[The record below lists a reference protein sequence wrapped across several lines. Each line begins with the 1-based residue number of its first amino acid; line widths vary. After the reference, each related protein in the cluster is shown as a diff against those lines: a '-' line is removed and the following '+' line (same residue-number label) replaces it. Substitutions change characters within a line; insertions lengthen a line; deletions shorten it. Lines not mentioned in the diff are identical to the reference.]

1 MLKYIALLLSF
12 GFSLSLHAAIIP
24 APPEVAAR
32 AHYLIDA
39 TTGHVIAENN
49 AREALPPASLTKLMT
64 SYILAY
70 EVERGRV
77 NEDDVVLVSQNAW
90 AQNPLFKGSSLMWL
104 EPGMEVPVKELEKGI
119 VISSG
124 NDATV
129 AIAEHLA
136 GNEAAFADM
145 MNTHAQRLGMIDSY
159 FENSHGLPSPN
170 HRSSAHDLAL
180 LAKAIIEDFPTH
192 YQIYSEREYTFNNI
206 RQFNRNSLLGD
217 DPSVDGLKTGYTSEA
232 GYGLV
237 SSAKRGDMRLIS
249 VVLGTESA
257 RLRAAETRSLLNY
270 GFRFFE
276 TAELIAA
283 GRELLKPEIWMGL
296 SDYVTVGLIDAV
308 TVTLPRGERRNVE
321 QILTVNEPLTAPV
334 KVGDTVG
341 SLTLTLDGEVLYQG
355 PLQALEDI
363 DEAGFFARLWDRILM
378 WIDTLLSPAEEASP

>member
-1 MLKYIALLLSF
+1 
-12 GFSLSLHAAIIP
+12 
-24 APPEVAAR
+24 
-32 AHYLIDA
+32 
-39 TTGHVIAENN
+39 
-49 AREALPPASLTKLMT
+49 MT

-77 NEDDVVLVSQNAW
+77 NEDDLVLVSQNAW

-206 RQFNRNSLLGD
+206 RQFNRNSLLGN

-257 RLRAAETRSLLNY
+257 RSRAAETRSLLNY

-276 TAELIAA
+276 SAELIVA

-296 SDYVTVGLIDAV
+296 SDYVSVGLIDAV

>member
-1 MLKYIALLLSF
+1 
-12 GFSLSLHAAIIP
+12 
-24 APPEVAAR
+24 
-32 AHYLIDA
+32 
-39 TTGHVIAENN
+39 
-49 AREALPPASLTKLMT
+49 
-64 SYILAY
+64 
-70 EVERGRV
+70 
-77 NEDDVVLVSQNAW
+77 
-90 AQNPLFKGSSLMWL
+90 
-104 EPGMEVPVKELEKGI
+104 
-119 VISSG
+119 
-124 NDATV
+124 
-129 AIAEHLA
+129 
-136 GNEAAFADM
+136 
-145 MNTHAQRLGMIDSY
+145 
-159 FENSHGLPSPN
+159 
-170 HRSSAHDLAL
+170 
-180 LAKAIIEDFPTH
+180 
-192 YQIYSEREYTFNNI
+192 
-206 RQFNRNSLLGD
+206 
-217 DPSVDGLKTGYTSEA
+217 
-232 GYGLV
+232 
-237 SSAKRGDMRLIS
+237 MRLIS

-296 SDYVTVGLIDAV
+296 SDYVSVGLIDAV